1 VLARAELQELVADSG
16 RDYIAVSAK
25 YAREAAFRA
34 DLRAKL
40 HANSSRGR
48 TTAEQHQPSPSY
60 QALAFALN
68 ETAKNG

>member
-1 VLARAELQELVADSG
+1 VLARVHLQELVADSG

-25 YAREAAFRA
+25 YAREAPFRA

-40 HANSSRGR
+40 HANASRGR
-48 TTAEQHQPSPSY
+48 TTAEQNQPSPNY